1 MRSEKTDIIYGE
13 GGGAV
18 VDTLWPV
25 SAQKKEGV
33 RFRSTCV
40 HRYVLRLMLM
50 RKLTSWHLFIG
61 SESFSPPRKPDVHL
75 DKT

>member
-33 RFRSTCV
+33 RFEQLVSIG
-40 HRYVLRLMLM
+40 
-50 RKLTSWHLFIG
+50 TS
-61 SESFSPPRKPDVHL
+61 
-75 DKT
+75 